1 MKIIICLDF
10 LSIKNLH
17 MFSNT
22 TLPKSPKD
30 YYSLKDTT
38 FIYLFIIFS
47 FANLIFIKKSH
58 FILLQKSIIN

>member
-10 LSIKNLH
+10 WSIKNLH

-22 TLPKSPKD
+22 TLPKSLKD

-38 FIYLFIIFS
+38 FIYLFLNFS
-47 FANLIFIKKSH
+47 FANLIILKKSH